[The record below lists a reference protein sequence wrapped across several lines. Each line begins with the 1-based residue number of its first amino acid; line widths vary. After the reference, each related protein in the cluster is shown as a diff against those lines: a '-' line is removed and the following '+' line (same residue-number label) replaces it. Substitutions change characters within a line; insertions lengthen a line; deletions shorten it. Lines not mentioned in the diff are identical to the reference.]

1 MADTPEMRE
10 LIAQEFPGYDPAAI
24 AGPSR
29 RRFLK
34 LMAASMAMAGLTL
47 TGCRRWPQEKLAP
60 YSTNPQGRIP
70 GIPEQYA
77 TSWEVNGV
85 GQGLL
90 VTSFDGRPIKIE
102 GNPSH
107 PSAWTIKD
115 KHGAT
120 DAFAQASVLE
130 MYDPQR
136 SQSVVD
142 RTVGTGK
149 QEKRSDWTSFSAAI
163 EKEFAG
169 LKGNSA
175 AFAILSEASASPSV
189 QAMKK
194 RLLAAYPQAKWYEYE
209 PLSWDAEL
217 EGSRLAF
224 GKSLRTKLHL
234 DKANVVVSLDADLL
248 GTHPAHV
255 RYAADWSEKRRSG
268 DKGEMNRVYM
278 AESSF
283 TITGSVA
290 DERIAVDPSRV
301 YAIARAIAGNLGVA
315 GVTGFAIL
323 NEKEREFAN
332 KVAAELKAAPGNGV
346 VAVGPSAPAIIHA
359 LGHAINQQIGAFGKT
374 LTLIEDPAGDRPTH
388 FAAITQLCKDM
399 ASDKVK
405 ALFIIGGNPAYDAP
419 TDVDFPGALA
429 RVPLSI
435 HLALYDDETSRLCK
449 WHLPRAHYL
458 ESWGDARSWDGTTG
472 LTQPLIEPLF
482 GGKSTIEL
490 LAMLAGDSVTA
501 GDEIVRRTWKEQFI
515 KGGDFELGFKKA
527 LEAGVLPNS
536 ASPAVTAQV
545 NIKDFPGEPAS
556 AGGPGTVFLKFEP
569 DAHTYDGRYANNGWL
584 QETHE
589 PLTKLV
595 WDNAALISVKDARA
609 WGDLKTGDVVK
620 LEGNNRFLEA
630 AVYVMPGQPVGV
642 ISLSVGYGRTA
653 SGDIGNRLGFNAY
666 IMRASTTPYVLSG
679 IKVTPTGQ
687 TYTLALT
694 TLHHFIDKVGMDG
707 REERVG
713 GKGESGLIVR
723 EATLAE
729 YKESKNAPHKEFEKP
744 SRLQLF
750 DPLSDKYNG
759 PHAWGMT
766 VDLNTCIG
774 CNACVVACQA
784 ENNVGVVGKDQVL
797 MHREMGWIRIDRYFK
812 GNAEDPEIDVIHQPM
827 MCQHCENAPCE
838 QVCPVAAT
846 MHDTEGLNVMVYNRC
861 IGTRYC
867 SNNCPYKVRRFN
879 YFDWH
884 AKPPRK
890 STGVMYLGIPDVQQL
905 EQVDKIRQMQFNPEV
920 TVRMRGVMEKCTYCI
935 QRISK
940 GKIAKRIIGEDVK
953 DGDIITACQQACP
966 TQAIVFGNLREQT
979 SKVAALQK
987 NARAYECLG
996 ELNPQPRTRYLAK
1009 LRNPAEGASRAP
1021 AHSTEEHTAASHTE
1035 SVG

>member
-10 LIAQEFPGYDPAAI
+10 IIAQEFPGYDPNAI
-24 AGPSR
+24 VGPSR

-60 YSTNPQGRIP
+60 YSTNPQGRVP

-77 TSWEVNGV
+77 TSWEVSGV
-85 GQGLL
+85 AQGLL
-90 VTSFDGRPIKIE
+90 VTSYDGRPIKIE

-107 PSAWTIKD
+107 PSAWTIRD

-136 SQSVVD
+136 SQSVID
-142 RTVGTGK
+142 RTAGMGK
-149 QEKRSDWTSFSAAI
+149 LEKRSSWDQFNLAANADFG
-163 EKEFAG
+163 KM
-169 LKGNSA
+169 KGSGTG
-175 AFAILSEASASPSV
+175 FAILSEASASPSV

-194 RLLAAYPQAKWYEYE
+194 RLFAAYPQAKWYEYE
-209 PLSWDAEL
+209 PLTWDAEL

-234 DKANVVVSLDADLL
+234 DKASVVVSLDADLL

-255 RYAADWSEKRRSG
+255 RYAADWADKRRSG
-268 DKGEMNRVYM
+268 DQGEMNRVYM

-283 TITGSVA
+283 SLTGSVA
-290 DERIAVDPSRV
+290 DKRLALDPGRV
-301 YAIARAIAGNLGVA
+301 YALARAIAGNLGVA

-323 NEKEREFAN
+323 TDKEREFAD
-332 KVAAELKAAPGNGV
+332 KVSAELKAAAGSGV
-346 VAVGPSAPAIIHA
+346 VAVGASAPAIIHA
-359 LGHAINQQIGAFGKT
+359 LGHAINEKIGAFGKT
-374 LTLIEDPAGDRPTH
+374 VTLIEDPAGDRTSH
-388 FAAITQLCKDM
+388 LKGIMQLSADM
-399 ASDKVK
+399 AADKVK
-405 ALFIIGGNPAYDAP
+405 ALLIIGGNPAYDAP
-419 TDVDFPGALA
+419 VDADFAGALA

-435 HLALYDDETSRLCK
+435 HLALYDDETSHLCK
-449 WHLPRAHYL
+449 WHLPRAHYI
-458 ESWGDARSWDGTTG
+458 ESWGDARSWDGTVG
-472 LTQPLIEPLF
+472 ITQPLIEPLF

-490 LAMLAGDSVTA
+490 LATLAGDSVTA
-501 GDEIVRRTWKEQFI
+501 GDEIIRRTWKEQFI

-527 LEAGVLPNS
+527 LSAGVLPNS
-536 ASPAVTAQV
+536 AAPAVTAPV
-545 NIKDFPGEPAS
+545 TLKEFPADAAAPAGS
-556 AGGPGTVFLKFEP
+556 IYLKFEP
-569 DAHTYDGRYANNGWL
+569 DSHTYDGRYANSGWL
-584 QETHE
+584 QETHD
-589 PLTKLV
+589 PLSKLV

-609 WGDLKTGDVVK
+609 WGDLKTGDVIKIDGGGRWMEV
-620 LEGNNRFLEA
+620 
-630 AVYVMPGQPVGV
+630 AVYIMPGQPVGV
-642 ISLSVGYGRTA
+642 ISLSLGYGRTA
-653 SGDIGNRLGFNAY
+653 SGDIGNKLGFYAY
-666 IMRASTTPYVLSG
+666 GMRSSTSPYVLSG
-679 IKVTPTGQ
+679 VKVSKTDQ

-707 REERVG
+707 REARVG
-713 GKGESGLIVR
+713 GQGESGLIVR

-729 YKESKNAPHKEFEKP
+729 YKESKNAPHKEFEVP

-750 DPLSDKYNG
+750 DSLKYNG

-784 ENNVGVVGKDQVL
+784 ENNIGVVGKAQVL

-812 GNAEDPEIDVIHQPM
+812 GDPEDAEKLDVIHQPM

-884 AKPPRK
+884 AKPPRDR
-890 STGVMYLGIPDVQQL
+890 TGTPYLNMPDLQQL

-920 TVRMRGVMEKCTYCI
+920 TVRMRGVMEKCTYCV

-940 GKIAKRIIGEDVK
+940 TKIAKRIVGEDVK
-953 DGDIITACQQACP
+953 DGDIMTACQQACP
-966 TQAIVFGNLREQT
+966 TQAIVFGNLQEKDAQVVT
-979 SKVAALQK
+979 LQK
-987 NARAYECLG
+987 NPRAYEVLG
-996 ELNPQPRTRYLAK
+996 ELNTRPRTKYLAK
-1009 LRNPAEGASRAP
+1009 LRNPPEVATAGGKDSGK
-1021 AHSTEEHTAASHTE
+1021 EEHTVANQTD